1 MINTME
7 EPKPNAINIIHI
19 VNKNSRPELKLAG
32 DCLFESGF
40 LPDKPLV
47 AEIYDN
53 KIIIRP
59 VTEHKNFTVVYK
71 KN

>member
-1 MINTME
+1 ME
-7 EPKPNAINIIHI
+7 NQKPNAINIIHI
-19 VNKNSRPELKLAG
+19 ENINSRPQLKISG

-40 LPDKPLV
+40 LPDRPLV

-53 KIIIRP
+53 KIVILP
-59 VTEHKNFTVVYK
+59 VTEHKGFTVVYK